1 MGDCVNTFMEI
12 RAPKIDPSWRTSDGN
27 KFAEKQ
33 RQRQASKKARERT
46 NSFKSLMNDFIDRT
60 QRTDL
65 KWFNVDH
72 KFRWED
78 VKEMAADAVD
88 RDVEKTKWRKN
99 PLRAAARSFQR
110 NASNLEMLLAFLP
123 NGDFTGILC
132 GALTLVFC
140 FGRRSL
146 RASKAFLTLLG
157 NWTHIS
163 KSTPMRARSGMQ
175 QKIFI

>member
-1 MGDCVNTFMEI
+1 MTATPT
-12 RAPKIDPSWRTSDGN
+12 R
-27 KFAEKQ
+27 
-33 RQRQASKKARERT
+33 ARERT

-140 FGRRSL
+140 VSAVRFRRVYS
-146 RASKAFLTLLG
+146 AALTHEVG
-157 NWTHIS
+157 CKT
-163 KSTPMRARSGMQ
+163 
-175 QKIFI
+175 FI